1 MATQSSEKRRW
12 GVIAAAGTI
21 LASGTFAVL
30 AAQRRRSID
39 ALHLRLE
46 HLERNARAQSDNN
59 VAQQQR
65 LHWELLSKAMDDP
78 ELAEVLNT
86 YDEEFSAAKQRQFLF
101 ANALYTNALCYYRI
115 GNISREEFYG
125 FARGF
130 LQNPIF
136 REYWYA
142 TRPHR
147 ATLSDTSEEAELG
160 RMVDDLLRQLEDTDT
175 DEWWVVGEPPAD
187 QPPPHRKA

>member
-1 MATQSSEKRRW
+1 MATQKRGARW
-12 GVIAAAGTI
+12 GAIAAAGMG
-21 LASGTFAVL
+21 LASGALGTLAV
-30 AAQRRRSID
+30 QRQVIES
-39 ALHLRLE
+39 LRARVE
-46 HLERNARAQSDNN
+46 HLEQSAQAQRDVN

-78 ELAEVLNT
+78 ELAEVLDT
-86 YDEEFSAAKQRQFLF
+86 YDTPVSAKRQRQFLF

-115 GNISREEFYG
+115 GNISRAEFFG
-125 FARGF
+125 FVRGA

-147 ATLSDTSEEAELG
+147 ATLLDTSEEAELG
-160 RMVDDLLRQLEDTDT
+160 RMVDDLLQQLEETDSE
-175 DEWWVVGEPPAD
+175 EWWVVGEPPAD
-187 QPPPHRKA
+187 